1 MENAPQ
7 PYQKSVSD
15 ILLEKLGNSSGG
27 EAELMDIAS
36 KYALQLSG
44 IQMRGLMLLYS
55 IRPHCDPIDQERIDN
70 FIVKYLEMKRNNGSD
85 MFIMALMREISLKKF
100 ISSIGINAI
109 KQL

>member
-1 MENAPQ
+1 MENTPVE
-7 PYQKSVSD
+7 YKKSVSD
-15 ILLEKLGNSSGG
+15 ILLEKLGSSSGG

-36 KYALQLSG
+36 KYALQISG
-44 IQMRGLMLLYS
+44 IQMRGLMLLYMIKPLCTTEDS
-55 IRPHCDPIDQERIDN
+55 ERIDK
-70 FIVKYLEMKRNNGSD
+70 FTAKYLEMKRNNGSD